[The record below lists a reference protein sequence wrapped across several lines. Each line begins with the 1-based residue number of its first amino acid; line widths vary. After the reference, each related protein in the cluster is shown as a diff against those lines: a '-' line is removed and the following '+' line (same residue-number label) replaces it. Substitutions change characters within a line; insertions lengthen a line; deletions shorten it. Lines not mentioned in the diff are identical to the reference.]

1 MPQPH
6 LRKTAG
12 FLRGMT
18 EPATHAS
25 PNAALLRRFLNG
37 FLVAGVAAVFMAV
50 TGAFNTD
57 VIGFWPRLTY
67 WLIVM
72 QMGSLIGVAVNAG
85 VREWGRFEQRR
96 AIEAVIVA
104 ILIAFPLTLIV
115 TGASMIFFG
124 MKAPALADAAVFFA
138 VVAFISLIMTGINYL
153 LPTRSAV
160 PPSDGA
166 PAQEPV
172 PDPQP
177 IPPGPPRFA
186 ERLPIGLQSAR
197 ILALSAEDHYLRVHT
212 DAGDALILM
221 RLSDAIAE
229 IEAANGLQTHRSWW
243 VARDAVTSAKRSESK
258 GVISLANGVEA
269 PVSRT
274 YLKAVG
280 AAGWFA

>member
-1 MPQPH
+1 
-6 LRKTAG
+6 
-12 FLRGMT
+12 MT
-18 EPATHAS
+18 ETVLHAS
-25 PNAALLRRFLNG
+25 PNAALLRRFFNG
-37 FLVAGVAAVFMAV
+37 FLVAGIAALFMTV
-50 TGAFNTD
+50 TGALNTGQ
-57 VIGFWPRLTY
+57 IGFWPRLTY

-72 QMGSLIGVAVNAG
+72 EFGALIGVAVNAG
-85 VREWGRFEQRR
+85 MREWGRFATRVS
-96 AIEAVIVA
+96 IEAVIVA
-104 ILIAFPLTLIV
+104 GLIAIPVTLIV
-115 TGASMIFFG
+115 IGAGMIFFG
-124 MKAPALADAAVFFA
+124 NPRPGISEVATIFA
-138 VVAFISLIMTGINYL
+138 IVAFVSLIMTAINYL
-153 LPTRSAV
+153 LPT
-160 PPSDGA
+160 
-166 PAQEPV
+166 QTEPV
-172 PDPQP
+172 QTVPAPVEVAANPETVTGQL
-177 IPPGPPRFA
+177 PRFA

-258 GVISLANGVEA
+258 GVISLANGVEV